1 MDLLQKHWNLTEQ
14 DLIMLGIE
22 KLAYVKPVTIKG
34 DSLFAVHAAD
44 GTEIAV
50 IADRD
55 VAYAAV
61 RQHSLE
67 PVSVH

>member
-1 MDLLQKHWNLTEQ
+1 MDLQEKRLNLTDQ
-14 DLIMLGIE
+14 DLTMLGIE
-22 KLAYVKPVTIKG
+22 QLAYIKPITVEG

-55 VAYAAV
+55 VAFATV
-61 RQHSLE
+61 RQHSME
-67 PVSVH
+67 PVNVH

>member
-1 MDLLQKHWNLTEQ
+1 MNLREKPLKLNDQ
-14 DLIMLGIE
+14 DLTMLGIE
-22 KLAYVKPVTIKG
+22 QFAYIKPITVKG

-44 GTEIAV
+44 GTEMAV

-55 VAYAAV
+55 VAFAAV

-67 PVSVH
+67 PVNVH

>member
-1 MDLLQKHWNLTEQ
+1 MNFQGKLCNLTDQ

-22 KLAYVKPVTIKG
+22 QLAYVKPVTIAG

-44 GTEIAV
+44 GTEIAL

>member
-1 MDLLQKHWNLTEQ
+1 MDLQEKQWNLTEQ
-14 DLIMLGIE
+14 DLTMLGIE
-22 KLAYVKPVTIKG
+22 QLAYVKPVTIKG

-44 GTEIAV
+44 GTEIAI

>member
-14 DLIMLGIE
+14 DLTMLGIE

>member
-1 MDLLQKHWNLTEQ
+1 MDLFETRLSLTDQ
-14 DLIMLGIE
+14 DLTMLGIE
-22 KLAYVKPVTIKG
+22 KFAYIKSVTVKG
-34 DSLFAVHAAD
+34 DALFAVHAAD
-44 GTEIAV
+44 GTEMAV

-55 VAYAAV
+55 VAFAAV

>member
-1 MDLLQKHWNLTEQ
+1 LDFQEKQWNLTEH
-14 DLIMLGIE
+14 DLTMLGIE
-22 KLAYVKPVTIKG
+22 QLACIKPIVIKG

-50 IADRD
+50 LADRD
-55 VAYAAV
+55 VAFAAV

-67 PVSVH
+67 PVNVH

>member
-1 MDLLQKHWNLTEQ
+1 MNLLEKLTQLTDQ
-14 DLIMLGIE
+14 DLTMLGIE
-22 KLAYVKPVTIKG
+22 QLAYVKPVTIKG
-34 DSLFAVHAAD
+34 DALFAVHAAD

-55 VAYAAV
+55 VAFAAV

>member
-1 MDLLQKHWNLTEQ
+1 MNLQDKLLQLTDQ
-14 DLIMLGIE
+14 DLTMLGIGH
-22 KLAYVKPVTIKG
+22 LAYVKPITIKG
-34 DSLFAVHAAD
+34 DGLFAVYAAD

-50 IADRD
+50 IGDRD

>member
-1 MDLLQKHWNLTEQ
+1 MNLQEKISQLTDQ
-14 DLIMLGIE
+14 DLTMLGIE
-22 KLAYVKPVTIKG
+22 QLAYVKPVTIKG
-34 DSLFAVHAAD
+34 DALFSVHAAD

-55 VAYAAV
+55 VAFAAV

-67 PVSVH
+67 PLSVH

>member
-1 MDLLQKHWNLTEQ
+1 MDLQDKQWNLTDQ
-14 DLIMLGIE
+14 DLTLLGIE
-22 KLAYVKPVTIKG
+22 QLAYVKPITVKG
-34 DSLFAVHAAD
+34 DSLFSVHAAD

-55 VAYAAV
+55 VAFAAV

>member
-1 MDLLQKHWNLTEQ
+1 MDLQDKQWNLTDQ
-14 DLIMLGIE
+14 DLTMLGIE
-22 KLAYVKPVTIKG
+22 QLAYVKPITVKG
-34 DSLFAVHAAD
+34 GSLFSVHAAD

-55 VAYAAV
+55 VAFAAV

>member
-1 MDLLQKHWNLTEQ
+1 MDLHEKQWNLTDQ
-14 DLIMLGIE
+14 DLTMLGIE
-22 KLAYVKPVTIKG
+22 RFAYIKPVIVKG
-34 DSLFAVHAAD
+34 DALFAVHAAD
-44 GTEIAV
+44 GTEMAV

-55 VAYAAV
+55 VAFAAV